1 MSIIISTIVLGIL
14 FSGIVFGL
22 IKFFQK
28 KKEGT
33 GSGGNMTAI
42 EEEINSI
49 SEAVEQGLAYC
60 GEMIPYNKLKSREG
74 DLEHLNRQLGEE
86 RAKLEK
92 LDKQVEGLQGTIEVE
107 EASHNEL
114 KKGKEEA
121 GELAEQLR
129 MNKEKLESEFSRLEA
144 DLTRSLTEV
153 SALSTEIEMT
163 SDQKIACDKV
173 QSGLENARLQ
183 LSTLADIY
191 TQASTRFTNL
201 ENQYQEL
208 EGEFTKLVEKELGG
222 QV

>member
-1 MSIIISTIVLGIL
+1 MSIFISTIVLGIV
-14 FSGIVFGL
+14 FSGIVFAL
-22 IKFFQK
+22 MKYFQK
-28 KKEGT
+28 KKEST
-33 GSGGNMTAI
+33 GSGENMVGI
-42 EEEINSI
+42 EGEIQSMSDTI
-49 SEAVEQGLAYC
+49 ERGLSYC
-60 GEMIPYNKLKSREG
+60 RDMIPYSKLKSRKADIERF
-74 DLEHLNRQLGEE
+74 NQQLSEE
-86 RAKLEK
+86 RGKLEK
-92 LDKQVEGLQGTIEVE
+92 LDKQVESLQGTIEVE
-107 EASHNEL
+107 ESSHNEL

-129 MNKEKLESEFSRLEA
+129 MNKDQLEGEYTRLEA
-144 DLTRSLTEV
+144 ELSRSLTEV
-153 SALSTEIEMT
+153 SALSSEIEMT

-173 QSGLENARLQ
+173 QAGLENARLQ